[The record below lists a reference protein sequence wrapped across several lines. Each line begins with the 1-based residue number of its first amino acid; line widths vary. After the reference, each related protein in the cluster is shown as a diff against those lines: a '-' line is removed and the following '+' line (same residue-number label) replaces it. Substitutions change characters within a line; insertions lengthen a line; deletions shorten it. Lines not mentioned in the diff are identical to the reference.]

1 MSSGSAF
8 RRPLVAR
15 QFHRAHRQAALET
28 LVARLSGQSAD
39 LLSYDEIV
47 GKLRVTGQSP
57 AGLQQIPV
65 AAIVGS
71 VGRYQDF
78 TRTFLPRLESDED
91 RWVAVGSAAPVVG
104 DLPPIDV
111 YKVGDAYFVL
121 DGNHRV
127 SIARRQGVD
136 YIDAQVTEVRTRA
149 PLPPGAKPDGLI
161 IAAEYAAF
169 LEYTRLDVTR
179 PGIDL
184 SVSVPGQYRHLENH
198 IEAHRF
204 ELEADSETEMPL
216 DEAAAHWY
224 DEAYLPLVHAIREQ
238 GILRYFLD
246 RTETDFFVWLARH
259 RVELQRQLGWA
270 ISPDVTV
277 SRLLS
282 RAAATERTARRP
294 SRFGRLGQLI
304 APDRAPAPPTWSAER
319 TLARYSD
326 HLFANILLPFAIDEA
341 ADQRGPGGAAVARAV
356 MLSVEEGAQLCALAV
371 IDHPLSSPAEAAV
384 LDSIRDRIR
393 SRHETAGL
401 AAAVDVEMGDPAQ
414 RTLDLAYLH
423 DLIVLDRRFDPAA
436 PDEPAPTAAARRVI
450 AGAHRPILVVE
461 TGDEASLWQRVLLVH
476 DTRRKFDEGL
486 FIAAYL
492 AEQWRVTLTVLPL
505 GNARNTA
512 EVTARAGDYLAM
524 HEVKATFLPPVR
536 PSAHLSDTILSTG
549 EEVEADLLLL
559 PAPGRGSGA
568 SQVDL
573 TDTILAIVQQWPR
586 AVLTAS

>member
-1 MSSGSAF
+1 
-8 RRPLVAR
+8 
-15 QFHRAHRQAALET
+15 LET

-91 RWVAVGSAAPVVG
+91 RWVAVGAAAPVVG

-149 PLPPGAKPDGLI
+149 PLPPGAKPDALI
-161 IAAEYAAF
+161 VAAEYAAF
-169 LEYTRLDVTR
+169 LEYTRLDLTR
-179 PGIDL
+179 PGMDL

-204 ELEADSETEMPL
+204 RLEAESEAELPL
-216 DEAAAHWY
+216 DTAAAHWY
-224 DEAYLPLVHAIREQ
+224 DDAYLPLVHAIREQ
-238 GILRYFLD
+238 GILRYFSG
-246 RTETDFFVWLARH
+246 RTETDFFVWLAGH
-259 RVELQRQLGWA
+259 RVELQRQLGWN

-277 SRLLS
+277 SRLLA
-282 RAAATERTARRP
+282 RAAATERAARRP
-294 SRFGRLGQLI
+294 SRLARLGQLI
-304 APDRAPAPPTWSAER
+304 APERVPAPPTWSAER
-319 TLARYSD
+319 TMARYSD
-326 HLFANILLPFAIDEA
+326 HLFANILLPFALDATA
-341 ADQRGPGGAAVARAV
+341 AEQGPGHTALTRAV
-356 MLSVEEGAQLCALAV
+356 TLSEAEEAQLCALAV
-371 IDHPLSSPAEAAV
+371 ITHPLSPADEAAT
-384 LDSIRDRIR
+384 LDLVRDRVR
-393 SRHETAGL
+393 RRHDTGGPTATL
-401 AAAVDVEMGDPAQ
+401 DVETGDPAQ

-423 DLIVLDRRFDPAA
+423 DLIVLDRRFGPVA

-450 AGAHRPILVVE
+450 AGAHRPILIVE
-461 TGDEASLWQRVLLVH
+461 KDDEALPLRHVLLVH

-492 AEQWRVTLTVLPL
+492 AEQWRVALTVLPL

-512 EVTARAGDYLAM
+512 EVTVRAGDYLAM
-524 HEVKATFLPPVR
+524 HEVEATFLPPVR
-536 PSAHLSDTILSTG
+536 PSSQLAETILSTG
-549 EEVEADLLLL
+549 EEVEADLVLL

-568 SQVDL
+568 AGHADL
-573 TDTILAIVQQWPR
+573 TDTILAIVQRWPR
-586 AVLTAS
+586 AILTAS